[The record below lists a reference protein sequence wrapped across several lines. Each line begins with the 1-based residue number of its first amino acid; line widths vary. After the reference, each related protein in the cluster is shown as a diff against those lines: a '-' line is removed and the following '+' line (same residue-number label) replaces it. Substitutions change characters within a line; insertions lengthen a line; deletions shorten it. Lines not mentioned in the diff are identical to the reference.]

1 MDRLTLAA
9 VASVAVANAACAAFV
24 PLSREEAAKGRE
36 VCVTGVVTCVAHWQR
51 NSFIVADPADP
62 NGTALYATGEH
73 PDAKSTPLPEGGITV
88 GDIIEVRGK
97 WAAMLFASGIYA
109 TRYERLGS
117 MALPTPQLRHLHEF
131 SQGRRDNQRAAIS
144 GVVQGVWALDDGHS
158 ELSLA
163 TEEGKLNA
171 IVPLVETR
179 AEKLVDAEVTLS
191 GVAMS
196 RFNHRAEFLGVTLE
210 VAGEDGVEVT
220 RKTPDD
226 PFDAREVALNATLA
240 WSPHGISGHRVKV
253 RGTVTL
259 SHANGVFYLQSGEIA
274 MRVLSYVPPP
284 SGSSVEVVGFP
295 VMIDGVGQLV
305 DALWR
310 ESGDA
315 PTAIPPLELDI
326 AALTNV
332 QYRSDASYVD
342 YDCRKASVTGRL
354 GHVEPVDNASA
365 MLFLEIGGR
374 SVRIDVED
382 GLPDWM
388 SKEVDFEPLVK
399 VEGIAR
405 FDMSGEA
412 AQGRRP
418 WPNALVVEAKRD
430 GVTLVPDVE
439 WRQRHGLRVARI
451 VLNSLAALPIVFLI
465 VGIVSWRRAAVR
477 RRHKK
482 LIDEER
488 RRMADEL
495 HDTIEQHLAGARI
508 LLATAEE
515 QIGEGNESV
524 SKALSMA
531 GEVLGN
537 AKREIRDVILNL
549 RSEDMMTRPL
559 ADLLASVAKEL
570 DERGVART
578 RCRLHGIPDGLS
590 AGVKADLVAVVQQ
603 AVTNAISHGK
613 AKSILIVS
621 DVVTDAVKANR
632 QCFVLRVLNDGEPFD
647 ASKALGP
654 AAGHFGLA
662 NMRLRAKRS
671 GFSIEWGREGK
682 WNTVRMGVST

>member
-62 NGTALYATGEH
+62 NGTALYAMGEH
-73 PDAKSTPLPEGGITV
+73 PDAKSTPLPEGGVTV
-88 GDIIEVRGK
+88 GDIIEVRGR

-109 TRYERLGS
+109 TRYERLGR
-117 MALPTPQLRHLHEF
+117 MPLPRPPRRRLHEF

-144 GVVQGVWALDDGHS
+144 GVVQGAWALDAGHS

-163 TEEGKLNA
+163 TDEGKLNA
-171 IVPLVETR
+171 MLPLPEAR

-220 RKTPDD
+220 RKASED
-226 PFDAREVALNATLA
+226 PFEMREVPLNATLA
-240 WSPHGISGHRVKV
+240 WSPGGVSGHRVKV

-274 MRVLSYVPPP
+274 LRVLSDVPPP
-284 SGSSVEVVGFP
+284 SGASVEVVGFP
-295 VMIDGVGQLV
+295 VMIDRVGQLV

-315 PTAIPPLELDI
+315 PDDIPPLELDMM
-326 AALTNV
+326 ALTNL
-332 QYRSDASYVD
+332 QYRSDVSYVD

-354 GHVEPVDNASA
+354 SHVEPAGGASA
-365 MLFLEIGGR
+365 VLFLEIGGR
-374 SVRIDVED
+374 SVRVDVED
-382 GLPDWM
+382 GLLDWM
-388 SKEVDFEPLVK
+388 TKEEAYEPLVK

-430 GVTLVPDVE
+430 GVTLVPDAE
-439 WRQRHGLRVARI
+439 WRRRHGLRVARI
-451 VLNSLAALPIVFLI
+451 VLNSLAALPLAFLV
-465 VGIVSWRRAAVR
+465 VGAVAWRRAAGR

-508 LLATAEE
+508 LLSTAEE
-515 QIGEGNESV
+515 RLGGGNESV

-559 ADLLASVAKEL
+559 ADLVASVAKEL

-578 RCRLHGIPDGLS
+578 RCRLLGIPDDLG

-603 AVTNAISHGK
+603 AVTNAVSHGK
-613 AKSILIVS
+613 AKNIVIVS
-621 DVVTDAVKANR
+621 DGVADDGR
-632 QCFVLRVLNDGEPFD
+632 HFVLRVLNDGEPFD

-671 GFSIEWGREGK
+671 GFSIEWTREGK
-682 WNTVRMGVST
+682 WNAVRMEVST